1 MSTPGKKSRVDPYD
15 PNIRD
20 STVSGDTQM
29 DLLGRD
35 GLRLDTSSTSAPVS
49 PTDPFSTPIEGRQFA
64 YPGPSG
70 SSTLDGMS
78 PIGTSSLGRQSSQE
92 ALLSHATPTLRS
104 QTAAS
109 RRLALHEG
117 YDEEEG
123 ESSDLKRETLAAL
136 EEQPGPSGGRRP
148 PRRRQEDIEME
159 YVVHRDGGRARVELP
174 PRYDEVQW
182 EER

>member
-1 MSTPGKKSRVDPYD
+1 M
-15 PNIRD
+15 
-20 STVSGDTQM
+20 SGDTQM

-35 GLRLDTSSTSAPVS
+35 GLRLDTTNTGTGSAPMS
-49 PTDPFSTPIEGRQFA
+49 SSTDPFSTPIEGRQ
-64 YPGPSG
+64 YNYSGPSR

-78 PIGTSSLGRQSSQE
+78 PIGTSTLGRQSSQE
-92 ALLSHATPTLRS
+92 ALLSHATMTPTIRS
-104 QTAAS
+104 QATN
-109 RRLALHEG
+109 RRLALHDGFGEEEG
-117 YDEEEG
+117 EG

-136 EEQPGPSGGRRP
+136 EEQPGAGGPSGSGNRR
-148 PRRRQEDIEME
+148 PRRRQEDVETE